1 MSKLLIIL
9 SLALLVAGCSD
20 CTMYATGI
28 VKDLRSKDPIEGV
41 TLKRYGESNATAT
54 TDEEGEF
61 EFEEVQGLSECQKMQ
76 VEVSAPGY
84 TTMDIEI
91 TNGAYAEIL
100 LDTL

>member
-1 MSKLLIIL
+1 MHH
-9 SLALLVAGCSD
+9 VRHGNR
-20 CTMYATGI
+20 
-28 VKDLRSKDPIEGV
+28 KDLHPDPIEGV

-91 TNGAYAEIL
+91 MNL
-100 LDTL
+100 RWSF